1 MRNRCSYR
9 WLSAAILILAGC
21 VAPRSAPAPA
31 PAVAAP
37 EEILGR
43 IRKPAA
49 DEFAVQP
56 VQFVRPP
63 VELLRVEPGLTESA
77 LIDAVLRQN
86 PTLEEMR
93 AAVAAAEAKTPQF
106 TSLDDPTV
114 ALWTAPCSYA
124 SDRVDV
130 AARLEIAQKLPWPG
144 KRELRG
150 AAAAAEA
157 GAAAR
162 DLEDAQLRL
171 VEATRAALADLFVA
185 ERALVVNKE
194 AQTLLAEFRQNA
206 QARYTTGLATQQDML
221 QADVELARQEERA
234 VALKR
239 AERVASARLNTLLH
253 RAPNS
258 ALGPAPAALPDSKD
272 TPDVAALQKQ
282 AVSERPDVKAL
293 AERIR
298 AEEAAVAVAQSEYK
312 PDVELMAAYDGF
324 WQGSDRPLQ
333 WQVGARVNVPVRT
346 ARRDAAVAEAQA
358 RVARRRAEM
367 ARLVDQIGF
376 EVHEAAERVREARQ
390 VIALYDER
398 TLPAARSNV
407 KEAQIGYTTGKVPF
421 VALSE
426 AQRTLAER
434 RERYLEAQAELYR
447 RHATLERVVG
457 ISTVTSPD
465 KLPPPSTTSH

>member
-1 MRNRCSYR
+1 MQIGCRYT
-9 WLSAAILILAGC
+9 WMTAAMLALAGC
-21 VAPRSAPAPA
+21 AAPRQPPAPA
-31 PAVAAP
+31 STATVP
-37 EEILGR
+37 EEILSQM
-43 IRKPAA
+43 RKPAP

-63 VELLRVEPGLTESA
+63 VELFRVDSGLTESA
-77 LIDAVLRQN
+77 LIEEVLRQN

-93 AAVAAAEAKTPQF
+93 AAVAAAEAKAPQAA
-106 TSLDDPTV
+106 SLDDPTV
-114 ALWTAPCSYA
+114 TLWTAPGSYS
-124 SDRVDV
+124 SDHVNA

-162 DLEDAQLRL
+162 DLEDARLRL

-194 AQTLLAEFRQNA
+194 AKELLTELRRDA
-206 QARYTTGLATQQDML
+206 QARYTNLLTTQQDML
-221 QADVELARQEERA
+221 QADVELARQEERS

-239 AERVASARLNTLLH
+239 AERVAAARLNTLLH
-253 RAPNS
+253 RAPDS
-258 ALGPAPAALPDSKD
+258 PLGPAPAALPDSKD
-272 TPDVAALQKQ
+272 SPDVSTLQKQ
-282 AVSERPDVKAL
+282 AVARRPDVKAL
-293 AERIR
+293 AQRIR

-312 PDVELMAAYDGF
+312 PDMEVMAAYDGF
-324 WQGSDRPLQ
+324 WQGNDRPLQ
-333 WQVGARVNVPVRT
+333 WQIGARVNVPVRT

-367 ARLVDQIGF
+367 ARLVDQIGL
-376 EVHEAAERVREARQ
+376 EVHEAAERLREARL
-390 VIALYDER
+390 VIALYDDR
-398 TLPAARSNV
+398 MLPAARSNV

-426 AQRTLAER
+426 AQRTFAER

-447 RHATLERVVG
+447 RQAALERVVG
-457 ISTVTSPD
+457 IPPVTSAE
-465 KLPPPSTTSH
+465 KLPPPSATSH